1 MDNMDKRHKDTM
13 QIFEDQ
19 WQAKN
24 SIKNIPKKKQDF
36 RFKMYG
42 IKEPEDIRNEI
53 RKSNTVSA
61 KVEKLNQKIEGLKN
75 FNRNNW

>member
-1 MDNMDKRHKDTM
+1 MNNFNNRRKDLM
-13 QIFEDQ
+13 QIFESQ

-24 SIKNIPKKKQDF
+24 SIKNISRKKQEF

-53 RKSNTVSA
+53 RESNTVSA

-75 FNRNNW
+75 LNRNNW

>member
-1 MDNMDKRHKDTM
+1 MNNFNNRHKDLM
-13 QIFEDQ
+13 QIFESQ

-24 SIKNIPKKKQDF
+24 SIKNISRKKQEF

-53 RKSNTVSA
+53 RESNTVSA

-75 FNRNNW
+75 LNRNNW